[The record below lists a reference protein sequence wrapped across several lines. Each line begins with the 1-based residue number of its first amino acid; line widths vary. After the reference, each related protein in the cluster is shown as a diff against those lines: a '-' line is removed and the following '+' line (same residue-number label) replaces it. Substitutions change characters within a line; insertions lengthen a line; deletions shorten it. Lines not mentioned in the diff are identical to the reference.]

1 MAGPRGD
8 GGGLHQVEVE
18 VVRRVW
24 RPVEEKASSGLA
36 VRERKM
42 SRLVC
47 RVGLMLNGEAI
58 C

>member
-1 MAGPRGD
+1 M
-8 GGGLHQVEVE
+8 HQVGVE

-24 RPVEEKASSGLA
+24 RPLEEKTSSGLA

-47 RVGLMLNGEAI
+47 RVGLMLDGEAI